1 MMLFRKSIVANEPVV
16 NYKPFSNSQMGR
28 GLLFSG
34 VTTKCGQEILF
45 MTSHLESMK
54 EYGQARIEQLHNCF
68 DFMNKTNAKNV
79 IFGGDLNARDAE
91 IKSLSPQVEFFHFKI
106 SLFLEP
112 RKIQGC
118 MGAMWKRCE
127 QEVYVGFG

>member
-1 MMLFRKSIVANEPVV
+1 MQGNMFDFYHYSGKSIPEYFVMMLFRKSFVANEPVV

-54 EYGQARIEQLHNCF
+54 EYGQARTEQLHNCF
-68 DFMNKTNAKNV
+68 DFMNKTNAEKV

-91 IKSLSPQVEFFHFKI
+91 IKSLSPQVQ
-106 SLFLEP
+106 LFAFLLL
-112 RKIQGC
+112 IL
-118 MGAMWKRCE
+118 
-127 QEVYVGFG
+127 F